1 MLDGLIPVLVVA
13 SAPRERRSRLAEAML
28 PGLLPVAG
36 AQRAGVAAVVADQQ
50 VRGADRRQEQAVAET
65 VSAVES
71 IATKPAGAR
80 KITDQDLTSFPTLKG
95 IVDREGSGATIRGHL
110 DSVAST
116 IDAGERV
123 LAAEAVVLIEQGI
136 AQQPGDKLPED
147 ALSATR
153 IGALILAN
161 PVLKAK
167 VVVAA
172 TPFVTVGA
180 SVPAAPPAA
189 PPAAGGGTTPP

>member
-1 MLDGLIPVLVVA
+1 MLDRLIPVLVVA

-50 VRGADRRQEQAVAET
+50 VRGADRRQEQAVADT

-80 KITDQDLTSFPTLKG
+80 KITDQDLTSLPTLKG

-110 DSVAST
+110 DSVATT

-123 LAAEAVVLIEQGI
+123 LAAEAAVLIEQGI
-136 AQQPGDKLPED
+136 AQPSGDKLPET
-147 ALSATR
+147 ALSASR

-167 VVVAA
+167 IVLGA
-172 TPFVTVGA
+172 TPMVAVQP
-180 SVPAAPPAA
+180 SAPP
-189 PPAAGGGTTPP
+189 PPAGGSGTPPP